1 MAGRVWVVLLAS
13 RRCVEWCYLGR
24 DVWPCHPHPKAPFS
38 FPFKAYGTGE
48 EGRVCVCVRERACG
62 DAERSS
68 TPLGWENSQW
78 PRGEPKALIRRQLC
92 CFQSG

>member
-1 MAGRVWVVLLAS
+1 MRP
-13 RRCVEWCYLGR
+13 R
-24 DVWPCHPHPKAPFS
+24 HPHPKAPFS
-38 FPFKAYGTGE
+38 FPFKAYGMGE
-48 EGRVCVCVRERACG
+48 EGRVCERECACVQACG

-78 PRGEPKALIRRQLC
+78 PRREPKALIRRQLC